1 MAVVGAQSDAAGNVF
16 MRAYESL
23 TSWATERSASSLIKA
38 QALTEGLIGAAGKAT
53 AVVAATAAAAAWLRC
68 QLVDVCGS
76 SVPSLL
82 PSKARRGSEL
92 PLAMFQISRKYRQ
105 IPR

>member
-1 MAVVGAQSDAAGNVF
+1 M
-16 MRAYESL
+16 L
-23 TSWATERSASSLIKA
+23 TQERVQHLFTYDKKNGLLIRKFGTGTA
-38 QALTEGLIGAAGKAT
+38 KGGKASLSKDKDGYSR
-53 AVVAATAAAAAWLRC
+53 ARQAAAAWLRC